1 MLIMRIQS
9 YFISLGFV
17 PKVQVPLNE
26 KNGAPSVWKAHDFK
40 EPA

>member
-9 YFISLGFV
+9 YVTSLGFL
-17 PKVQVPLNE
+17 PKVQVFLNE
-26 KNGAPSVWKAHDFK
+26 KNGAPSGRKAHDFK